1 MSKGNQKSTRSEPG
15 SQKPV
20 RKPKADV
27 KPKTEKPKLA
37 ATPEKSKSKIEHST
51 SEIPKMEVHH
61 HPQLDHNPKPWKEYL
76 LEGFMIFIAVMM
88 GFIAENIREDITNN
102 EHVKQLTTQLMRD
115 LKTDTMQLNGIRKFE
130 TGIVNNND
138 LLFKLLQQPLGKID
152 LKKMQQTIADSHSIF
167 LFHPSMGAIGA
178 IKNELHLKQL
188 GNPRMIAFIADYER
202 HIELLRT
209 IQDITLQYQRNY
221 LDPFLRLHFT
231 PANFDSAFSD
241 HPALTTEMRN
251 LTQADVTQLAA
262 DMVLIRINTRE
273 LLRDSKYALDD
284 AVRMLKYV
292 KEHYNLED

>member
-1 MSKGNQKSTRSEPG
+1 M
-15 SQKPV
+15 
-20 RKPKADV
+20 RKTNGKN
-27 KPKTEKPKLA
+27 PKTEPAARQKTIKTKRKLPVL
-37 ATPEKSKSKIEHST
+37 TDNTTKLPTENLKLST
-51 SEIPKMEVHH
+51 DQMEVHH
-61 HPQLDHNPKPWKEYL
+61 HPQLEHNRKPWKEYL

-115 LKTDTMQLNGIRKFE
+115 LKTDTLQLNGIRRFE
-130 TGIVNNND
+130 TAIVNNND
-138 LLFKLLQQPLGKID
+138 SLFRLLQRPLGKID
-152 LKKMQQTIADSHSIF
+152 VKKMQQLIADSHSIF
-167 LFHPSMGAIGA
+167 LFHPSMGAISA

-241 HPALTTEMRN
+241 HPSLTTEMRN
-251 LTQADVTQLAA
+251 LTQSDITQLAA

-273 LLRDSKYALDD
+273 LLRDSKFALND
-284 AVRMLKYV
+284 AVKMLKYV
-292 KEHYNLED
+292 KDQYHPDE

>member
-1 MSKGNQKSTRSEPG
+1 MNKTNKKSI
-15 SQKPV
+15 KPETGAKEKTV
-20 RKPKADV
+20 KSKPKAAPGPIQPEL
-27 KPKTEKPKLA
+27 KEPPIGPRPAQTEN
-37 ATPEKSKSKIEHST
+37 
-51 SEIPKMEVHH
+51 MEVHH
-61 HPQLDHNPKPWKEYL
+61 HPQLEHKHKPWKEYL

-88 GFIAENIREDITNN
+88 GFVAENIREDITNN

-115 LKTDTMQLNGIRKFE
+115 LKTDTIQLNGIRKFE

-138 LLFKLLQQPLGKID
+138 SLFKLLQKPLGKID
-152 LKKMQQTIADSHSIF
+152 LKKMQQLIADSHSIY

-202 HIELLRT
+202 HIELQRT

-221 LDPFLRLHFT
+221 LDPFLCLHFT

-251 LTQADVTQLAA
+251 LTQADLTQLAA
-262 DMVLIRINTRE
+262 DMVLVRINTRE
-273 LLRDSKYALDD
+273 LLRDSRYTLDD
-284 AVRMLKYV
+284 AVKMLKYV
-292 KEHYNLED
+292 KEQYHPE